1 MVFTTFHDS
10 IIRNWNCGHT
20 MACNAY
26 RNRDLKTVIAV
37 VEALTIRA
45 GFFDNGERQAAVEKE
60 LELCIETRNVLA
72 VELAT

>member
-1 MVFTTFHDS
+1 
-10 IIRNWNCGHT
+10 
-20 MACNAY
+20 
-26 RNRDLKTVIAV
+26 VIAV